1 MCLCWQHSP
10 DDRPS
15 FGDLVGRIDKLLDDR
30 TNEVMSD
37 ELRKANEK
45 SYFLHQ
51 SREEQTA
58 R

>member
-15 FGDLVGRIDKLLDDR
+15 FGDLVGRVDKLLDDR

-37 ELRKANEK
+37 ELKKANEI
-45 SYFLHQ
+45 SYFSTNHER
-51 SREEQTA
+51 SK
-58 R
+58 

>member
-1 MCLCWQHSP
+1 MCRCWQHSP

-15 FGDLVGRIDKLLDDR
+15 FGDLVGRVDKLLDDR

-37 ELRKANEK
+37 ELKKANEK
-45 SYFLHQ
+45 SYFFDQ
-51 SREEQTA
+51 SREEQIA